1 MSDNQVQA
9 LIESEFKGA
18 LSRTLSQQGKQD
30 FALLLAMLQQD
41 ITNKLRLTDT
51 QPVAVKDTRERELAF
66 IENAYPETPLSA
78 EDIHWKQQA
87 KVTQAMANADFAN
100 VRLLQQMYPPPLALQ
115 NDPAF
120 IAEEVVANCDVF
132 CQQRMIENKS
142 HEKEVDPTL
151 IYDVI
156 GKAKGEQ
163 TQSFEPAA

>member
-1 MSDNQVQA
+1 MSNNQIQT

-18 LSRTLSQQGKQD
+18 LSRTLSKQGKQD

-41 ITNKLRLTDT
+41 ITNKLKLIA
-51 QPVAVKDTRERELAF
+51 PEPSKLKDTRERELAL
-66 IENAYPETPLSA
+66 IENAYPVVPLSA
-78 EDIHWKQQA
+78 ESIHWKQQE
-87 KVTQAMANADFAN
+87 KVTQAMANHDFAN

-120 IAEEVVANCDVF
+120 ISEDVVANCDVF
-132 CQQRMIENKS
+132 CQQRMLENKS

-156 GKAKGEQ
+156 TQAKGHIPD
-163 TQSFEPAA
+163 TLDPAA